1 MDKVTADV
9 TVEKLVTAALHAK
22 PEEVMINTPR
32 AKSSATPAEGYSATS
47 SPNSWEM
54 ATEKRD
60 METLLTE
67 EEKQQLGALLRDR
80 KMAHQIPVDATWRQ
94 PSRARWWMERTNEE
108 AELNSLVELFVQAF
122 EQIDLLVPEEFY
134 EFVSAFVQKSSNAS
148 ADLLVQEP
156 NEAHEELC
164 GETSHNECGFQGDAN
179 GGLDDLFFDVG
190 GLGCKL

>member
-1 MDKVTADV
+1 MGNVDKPSIVPQSVQKFQDN
-9 TVEKLVTAALHAK
+9 TVSFLCTPCQTLKILHPK
-22 PEEVMINTPR
+22 F
-32 AKSSATPAEGYSATS
+32 
-47 SPNSWEM
+47 
-54 ATEKRD
+54 
-60 METLLTE
+60 
-67 EEKQQLGALLRDR
+67 LGSHPYRHGSHWFGWFANGGGF
-80 KMAHQIPVDATWRQ
+80 
-94 PSRARWWMERTNEE
+94 SNEE

-156 NEAHEELC
+156 NEAHEELF